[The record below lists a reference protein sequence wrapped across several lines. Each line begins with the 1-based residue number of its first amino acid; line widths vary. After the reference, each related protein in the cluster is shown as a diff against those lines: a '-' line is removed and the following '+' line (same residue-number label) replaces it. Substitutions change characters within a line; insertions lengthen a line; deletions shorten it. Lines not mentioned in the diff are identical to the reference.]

1 MTDPSNGITA
11 GVIRDVMPP
20 YTLSNDLLAA
30 TFATLP
36 APPAAATPPWR
47 HERATRLVGEIAG
60 FLPADAVQARLAAEI
75 VLAREMM
82 RDTFARS
89 NAPGLALN
97 QVCRVRRVSTELG
110 RTAVT
115 MARELTRRQQE
126 PVPFFG
132 TVLAERVDIAALD
145 AVWGSD
151 PGDEG
156 PGDEGP
162 GAGLGAGAMEQPAA
176 PEPATLKP
184 ATVQLDPVGRRPG
197 GEAASDATP
206 TCEPPCDR
214 VARDK
219 VEDATPAAQA
229 KVVRPEPAHAA
240 DPPPVAEA
248 EIDRPEP
255 TPDRPDGA
263 LPVADVERPGAM
275 APIPMAAGSGPMAAG
290 SGQLAA
296 GSGLLAAGSGATEAR
311 LQRERF
317 SHAAARLGRD
327 AGSTAGDG
335 PGSVVTRL
343 DQGPGW
349 TLDVVRPRTGGDV
362 VRPRAGGD
370 AAQGSRSE
378 SDSESSA

>member
-1 MTDPSNGITA
+1 MTVPSNGITA
-11 GVIRDVMPP
+11 GVIRDIMPP

-89 NAPGLALN
+89 NAPRLALN

-132 TVLAERVDIAALD
+132 TVLAEMVDIAALD

-151 PGDEG
+151 PGNEG
-156 PGDEGP
+156 PGNEGPADEGP
-162 GAGLGAGAMEQPAA
+162 GAALGAGAIEQPAA

-229 KVVRPEPAHAA
+229 HVVRPEPAHAA
-240 DPPPVAEA
+240 DAPPVAEA

-263 LPVADVERPGAM
+263 LPVADAERPGAM
-275 APIPMAAGSGPMAAG
+275 APIPM
-290 SGQLAA
+290 AA

-317 SHAAARLGRD
+317 SHAAARLARD

-362 VRPRAGGD
+362 VRPRTGGD